1 MIGKRAR
8 HWADRFNELAL
19 RERALIFGASSLVV
33 VALFTTFF
41 LDPLARR
48 QHLLSQQLLEQEGRI
63 RSVQESLQTVAAS
76 RARDPD
82 VETRRRVDE
91 LQRELAALEKDV
103 AQGEARQI
111 VSPRQ
116 VPKLLED
123 LLARN
128 GGLQLVAL
136 RSLAP
141 VAAGAP
147 SGSAAGA
154 GEQLI
159 YKHGV
164 ELVLRG
170 SYLDLLGYVS
180 ALERLPWRL
189 YWGDAVLNAEGYPV
203 LQLTLTVYTLGSDRV
218 WMRI

>member
-1 MIGKRAR
+1 MIGNRLR
-8 HWADRFNELAL
+8 HWADRFNDLAL
-19 RERALIFGASSLVV
+19 RERAMIFGATSLVV

-41 LDPLARR
+41 LDPLAVR
-48 QHLLSQQLLEQEGRI
+48 QQMLSQRLLEQEGRI
-63 RSVQESLQTVAAS
+63 RSVQESLQIVAAS
-76 RARDPD
+76 RTRDPD
-82 VETRRRVDE
+82 VETRRRLDE
-91 LQRELAALEKDV
+91 LQRELAALEEDV
-103 AQGEARQI
+103 ARGEARQV

-128 GGLQLVAL
+128 GRLQLVSL

-141 VAAGAP
+141 AAAGTP
-147 SGSAAGA
+147 SGSGA

-164 ELVLRG
+164 ELVVRG

-180 ALERLPWRL
+180 ELERLPWRL
-189 YWGDAVLNAEGYPV
+189 YWGNAVLNAEGYPV

-218 WMRI
+218 WLRI

>member
-1 MIGKRAR
+1 MIGNRLR
-8 HWADRFNELAL
+8 HWADRFNDLAL
-19 RERALIFGASSLVV
+19 RDRAMIFGATSLVV

-41 LDPLARR
+41 LDPLAVR
-48 QHLLSQQLLEQEGRI
+48 QQMLSQQLLEQEARI

-82 VETRRRVDE
+82 IETRRRLDE
-91 LQRELAALEKDV
+91 LQRELAALEQDV
-103 AQGEARQI
+103 ARGEARQV

-128 GGLQLVAL
+128 GRLQLVSL

-147 SGSAAGA
+147 SGAVA

-164 ELVLRG
+164 EVVVRG

-180 ALERLPWRL
+180 ALEGLPWRL
-189 YWGDAVLNAEGYPV
+189 YWGNAVLNAEGYPV

>member
-1 MIGKRAR
+1 MIGNRLR
-8 HWADRFNELAL
+8 HWADRFNDLAL
-19 RERALIFGASSLVV
+19 RERAMIFGATSLVV

-41 LDPLARR
+41 LDPLAVR
-48 QHLLSQQLLEQEGRI
+48 QQMLSQQLLEQEGRI

-82 VETRRRVDE
+82 VETRRRLDE
-91 LQRELAALEKDV
+91 LQRELAALEEDV
-103 AQGEARQI
+103 ARGEARQV

-128 GGLQLVAL
+128 GRLQLVSL

-141 VAAGAP
+141 VAAGTP
-147 SGSAAGA
+147 SGA

-164 ELVLRG
+164 ELVVRG

-180 ALERLPWRL
+180 ELERLPWRL
-189 YWGDAVLNAEGYPV
+189 YWGNAVLNAEGYPV

-218 WMRI
+218 WLRI

>member
-1 MIGKRAR
+1 MIGNRLR
-8 HWADRFNELAL
+8 HWADRFNDLAL
-19 RERALIFGASSLVV
+19 RERAMIFGATSLVV

-41 LDPLARR
+41 LDPLAVR
-48 QHLLSQQLLEQEGRI
+48 QQMLSQKLLEQEGRI

-76 RARDPD
+76 RTRDPD
-82 VETRRRVDE
+82 VETRRRLDE

-103 AQGEARQI
+103 ARGEARQV

-128 GGLQLVAL
+128 GRLQLVSL

-141 VAAGAP
+141 VAAGTP
-147 SGSAAGA
+147 SGSGA
-154 GEQLI
+154 REQLI

-164 ELVLRG
+164 ELVVRG

-180 ALERLPWRL
+180 ELERLPWRL
-189 YWGDAVLNAEGYPV
+189 YWGNAVLNAEGYPV

-218 WMRI
+218 WLRI